1 MMFDLSL
8 GLEFWFSFCSI
19 NLSWGID
26 YMHVCNIVALLD
38 FLIETFP
45 GVEIYLLV
53 SIILDTLFLSVGLFF
68 F

>member
-1 MMFDLSL
+1 MMLDLSL
-8 GLEFWFSFCSI
+8 GLEFWFSFCLI

-26 YMHVCNIVALLD
+26 CMHVCNVVALLN

-53 SIILDTLFLSVGLFF
+53 YVILDTLLHSVGLFS
-68 F
+68 